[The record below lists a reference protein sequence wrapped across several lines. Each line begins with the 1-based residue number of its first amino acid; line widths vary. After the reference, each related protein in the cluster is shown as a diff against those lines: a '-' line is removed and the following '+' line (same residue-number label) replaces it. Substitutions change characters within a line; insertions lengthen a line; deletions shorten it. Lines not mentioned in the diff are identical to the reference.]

1 MLSTPTFPTMSLDP
15 SNSFKSRGIS
25 TGTRSFPIAGSLWPA
40 SGASYGWIGSGGS
53 LRRICMVA
61 GVGFVSFQWE
71 WKSSRCRIWLVASPA
86 QRVCAQGRPI
96 DVVNPLVHRGFALV
110 DGRFA
115 ITNCLCTSFSANEGT
130 RSTTSC

>member
-25 TGTRSFPIAGSLWPA
+25 T
-40 SGASYGWIGSGGS
+40 
-53 LRRICMVA
+53 

>member
-40 SGASYGWIGSGGS
+40 SGASYGWI
-53 LRRICMVA
+53 